1 MQFLYPSFLWAL
13 MALAIPIIIHLFY
26 FRRFKRVLFTN
37 VKYLKEIKE
46 ETSNR
51 NRLKNLLV
59 LLSRC
64 LAVAGLV
71 FAFAQPYLP
80 TGDRIKSGIN
90 HISVFV
96 DNSFSMTAARQDI
109 PLLDF
114 AKDKARLIIN
124 SYSEEDKFQVLSHDF
139 EGKHQRFVSKEDAL
153 AFVDEIQI
161 TPTVQMV
168 DKIVKRQHQLMETV
182 SGNKISYIISD
193 FQKSISD
200 FSTITDTT
208 MEVNLLPLQ
217 SVNQKNISVDSVW
230 FDGPIPFFNQNN
242 KLVVR
247 VRNNSGEDSE
257 QVKLSFKKDGQD
269 KPIGIVDI
277 PANSVITDTVSVNV
291 DKAGWHEGI
300 VSVTDY
306 PIQFDDEYYIAF
318 PVPDTIKALFI
329 NESGSNRFMDAL
341 FDGVPYFSLAN
352 QNVNQLQYQQFVN
365 FDLIILNDLKNISSG
380 LNNELSQYLKSG
392 GKVLIFPGKTSD
404 IPSYNNFMAINGA
417 GTIIGTNK
425 SVKEVASINTEEFI
439 FSDVYINTSKNLKLP
454 KTTLSFDINNS
465 ASGLQEKLLVYRDGT
480 SYLSKYKVGDGQLFV
495 CAAPLDKE
503 SNDLVYNAEVF
514 VPLIYK
520 MAITTTKHKNLS
532 YTISNNLA
540 IETDNLRQSGD
551 YVYKIKNE
559 KLEFIPGQ
567 IPSGNKITLEVDDQV
582 KSAGFYDLMLN
593 DQVTGKLA
601 FNYNR
606 RESDMSLYDES
617 ALAPLVSHNLKLKI
631 MNEAL
636 QANIS
641 TSIAEKDRGVVLWKW
656 FLIAA
661 LVFLAIEALL
671 LRYYKP

>member
-37 VKYLKEIKE
+37 VKYLKELKE

-454 KTTLSFDINNS
+454 KTTLSFDLNNS

-617 ALAPLVSHNLKLKI
+617 ALAPLVSHNTKLKI

>member
-532 YTISNNLA
+532 NTISNNLA

-617 ALAPLVSHNLKLKI
+617 ALAPLVSHNTKLKI

>member
-200 FSTITDTT
+200 FSTITDTM

-454 KTTLSFDINNS
+454 KTTLSFDLNNS

-617 ALAPLVSHNLKLKI
+617 ALAPLVSHNTKLKI

>member
-1 MQFLYPSFLWAL
+1 
-13 MALAIPIIIHLFY
+13 
-26 FRRFKRVLFTN
+26 
-37 VKYLKEIKE
+37 
-46 ETSNR
+46 
-51 NRLKNLLV
+51 
-59 LLSRC
+59 
-64 LAVAGLV
+64 LV

-617 ALAPLVSHNLKLKI
+617 ALAPLVSHNTKLKI

>member
-37 VKYLKEIKE
+37 VKYLKELKE
-46 ETSNR
+46 DTSNR

-96 DNSFSMTAARQDI
+96 DNSFSITAARQDI

-404 IPSYNNFMAINGA
+404 IPSYNNFMAINDA

-480 SYLSKYKVGDGQLFV
+480 SYLSKYKVGD
-495 CAAPLDKE
+495 
-503 SNDLVYNAEVF
+503 
-514 VPLIYK
+514 
-520 MAITTTKHKNLS
+520 
-532 YTISNNLA
+532 
-540 IETDNLRQSGD
+540 
-551 YVYKIKNE
+551 
-559 KLEFIPGQ
+559 
-567 IPSGNKITLEVDDQV
+567 
-582 KSAGFYDLMLN
+582 
-593 DQVTGKLA
+593 
-601 FNYNR
+601 
-606 RESDMSLYDES
+606 
-617 ALAPLVSHNLKLKI
+617 
-631 MNEAL
+631 
-636 QANIS
+636 
-641 TSIAEKDRGVVLWKW
+641 
-656 FLIAA
+656 
-661 LVFLAIEALL
+661 
-671 LRYYKP
+671 

>member
-300 VSVTDY
+300 VSMTDY

-617 ALAPLVSHNLKLKI
+617 ALAPLVSHNTKLKI

>member
-124 SYSEEDKFQVLSHDF
+124 SYSEEDKFQVLTHDF

-153 AFVDEIQI
+153 SFVDEIQI
-161 TPTVQMV
+161 TPTVQMI
-168 DKIVKRQHQLMETV
+168 DKVVKRQHQLMETV

-454 KTTLSFDINNS
+454 KTTLSIDINNS

-480 SYLSKYKVGDGQLFV
+480 SYLNKYKVGDGQLFV

-617 ALAPLVSHNLKLKI
+617 ALAPLVNHNTKLKI
-631 MNEAL
+631 MNDAL

-661 LVFLAIEALL
+661 LVYLAIEALL

>member
-96 DNSFSMTAARQDI
+96 DNSFSITAARQDI

-124 SYSEEDKFQVLSHDF
+124 SYSEEDKFQVLTHDF

-153 AFVDEIQI
+153 SFVDEIQI
-161 TPTVQMV
+161 TPTVQMI
-168 DKIVKRQHQLMETV
+168 DKVVKRQHQLMETV

-480 SYLSKYKVGDGQLFV
+480 SYLNKYKVGDGQLFV

-617 ALAPLVSHNLKLKI
+617 ALAPLVNHNTKLKI
-631 MNEAL
+631 MNDAL

-661 LVFLAIEALL
+661 LVYLAIEALL

>member
-124 SYSEEDKFQVLSHDF
+124 SYSEEDKFQVLTHDF

-425 SVKEVASINTEEFI
+425 SVKEMASINTEEFI

-480 SYLSKYKVGDGQLFV
+480 SYLNKYKVGDGQLFV

-617 ALAPLVSHNLKLKI
+617 ALAPLVNHNTKLKI
-631 MNEAL
+631 MNDAL

>member
-1 MQFLYPSFLWAL
+1 

-37 VKYLKEIKE
+37 VKYLKELKE

-617 ALAPLVSHNLKLKI
+617 ALAPLVSHNTKLKI

>member
-1 MQFLYPSFLWAL
+1 M
-13 MALAIPIIIHLFY
+13 
-26 FRRFKRVLFTN
+26 
-37 VKYLKEIKE
+37 
-46 ETSNR
+46 
-51 NRLKNLLV
+51 
-59 LLSRC
+59 
-64 LAVAGLV
+64 
-71 FAFAQPYLP
+71 
-80 TGDRIKSGIN
+80 
-90 HISVFV
+90 
-96 DNSFSMTAARQDI
+96 
-109 PLLDF
+109 
-114 AKDKARLIIN
+114 
-124 SYSEEDKFQVLSHDF
+124 
-139 EGKHQRFVSKEDAL
+139 
-153 AFVDEIQI
+153 
-161 TPTVQMV
+161 
-168 DKIVKRQHQLMETV
+168 
-182 SGNKISYIISD
+182 
-193 FQKSISD
+193 
-200 FSTITDTT
+200 
-208 MEVNLLPLQ
+208 
-217 SVNQKNISVDSVW
+217 
-230 FDGPIPFFNQNN
+230 
-242 KLVVR
+242 
-247 VRNNSGEDSE
+247 
-257 QVKLSFKKDGQD
+257 
-269 KPIGIVDI
+269 
-277 PANSVITDTVSVNV
+277 
-291 DKAGWHEGI
+291 
-300 VSVTDY
+300 
-306 PIQFDDEYYIAF
+306 
-318 PVPDTIKALFI
+318 
-329 NESGSNRFMDAL
+329 
-341 FDGVPYFSLAN
+341 
-352 QNVNQLQYQQFVN
+352 
-365 FDLIILNDLKNISSG
+365 
-380 LNNELSQYLKSG
+380 SQYLKSG

-617 ALAPLVSHNLKLKI
+617 ALAPLVSHNTKLKI

>member
-329 NESGSNRFMDAL
+329 NEFGSNRFMDAL

-404 IPSYNNFMAINGA
+404 IPSYNNFMEINGA

-617 ALAPLVSHNLKLKI
+617 ALAPLVSHNTKLKI

>member
-617 ALAPLVSHNLKLKI
+617 ALAPLVSHNTKLKI

-661 LVFLAIEALL
+661 LVFFAIEALL

>member
-454 KTTLSFDINNS
+454 KTTLSFDLNNS

-617 ALAPLVSHNLKLKI
+617 ALAPLVSHNTKLKI

>member
-392 GKVLIFPGKTSD
+392 GKALIFPGKTSD

-617 ALAPLVSHNLKLKI
+617 ALAPLVSHNTKLKI

>member
-1 MQFLYPSFLWAL
+1 MQFIYPEFLFAL
-13 MALAIPIIIHLFY
+13 SVLAIPIIIHLFN
-26 FRRFKRVLFTN
+26 FRRFKKIYFTN
-37 VKYLKEIKE
+37 VRFLKEIKQD
-46 ETSNR
+46 TQSR
-51 NRLKNLLV
+51 SRLKHLLA
-59 LLSRC
+59 LLSRL
-64 LAVAGLV
+64 LALTFLV

-454 KTTLSFDINNS
+454 KTTLSFDLNNS

>member
-617 ALAPLVSHNLKLKI
+617 ALAPLVSHNTKLKI

-656 FLIAA
+656 FLI
-661 LVFLAIEALL
+661 
-671 LRYYKP
+671 

>member
-520 MAITTTKHKNLS
+520 MAITTTKHKNLY

-606 RESDMSLYDES
+606 RESDMSLYDGS
-617 ALAPLVSHNLKLKI
+617 ALAPLVSHNTKLKI

>member
-329 NESGSNRFMDAL
+329 IESGSNRFMDAL

-454 KTTLSFDINNS
+454 KTTLSFDLNNS

-617 ALAPLVSHNLKLKI
+617 ALAPLVSHNTKLKI

>member
-37 VKYLKEIKE
+37 VKYLKELKE

-300 VSVTDY
+300 VSMTDY

-617 ALAPLVSHNLKLKI
+617 ALAPLVSHNTKLKI

>member
-617 ALAPLVSHNLKLKI
+617 ALAPLVSHNTKLKI

-661 LVFLAIEALL
+661 LVYLAIEALL

>member
-124 SYSEEDKFQVLSHDF
+124 SYSEEDKFQVLTHDF

-153 AFVDEIQI
+153 SFVDEIQI
-161 TPTVQMV
+161 TPTVQMI
-168 DKIVKRQHQLMETV
+168 DKVVKRQHQLMETV

-480 SYLSKYKVGDGQLFV
+480 SYLNKYKVGDGQLFV

-617 ALAPLVSHNLKLKI
+617 ALAPLVNHNTKLKI
-631 MNEAL
+631 MNDAL

>member
-380 LNNELSQYLKSG
+380 FNNELSQYLKSG

-617 ALAPLVSHNLKLKI
+617 ALAPLVSHNTKLKI